1 MSATHPAAAP
11 RGFRVTGWHVL
22 AGVVG
27 FFAVVIGVDAVFTV
41 LALRTFPGQVSV
53 TPYEDGLLYNRKI
66 AQIEA
71 QAALGWR
78 AAAEAAPGVVVLHV
92 QDKDGRPVEA
102 LAVQGKLE
110 RPATE
115 SGRRSVRFI
124 EAAPGRYEATTGAI
138 DGAWDLTAEARDPKG
153 RLFTA
158 ERRLRWR

>member
-1 MSATHPAAAP
+1 MSATHSTA
-11 RGFRVTGWHVL
+11 RDGFRINGWHVL
-22 AGVVG
+22 GGVSA
-27 FFAVVIGVDAVFTV
+27 FFALVIGFDAWFTV
-41 LALRTFPGQVSV
+41 LALKTYPGEVSV

-78 AAAEAAPGVVVLHV
+78 AAAEAAPGVVVLQV

-102 LAVQGKLE
+102 LTVQGRLE

-115 SGRRSVRFI
+115 AGRRSVRFI

-138 DGAWDLTAEARDPKG
+138 DGAWDLTAEARDAKG

-158 ERRLRWR
+158 ERRLTWR